1 MKHLKQLFNSPLVIA
16 SYIFSITIM
25 SMVFIPISF
34 FMFVR
39 GYYFGLFFMQAIA
52 PVFDSMHKIHIFWG
66 LLDFKSLKNEI
77 DRLDEYLDSW
87 P

>member
-1 MKHLKQLFNSPLVIA
+1 MKHLKQLFNLPLVIA
-16 SYIFSITIM
+16 SYIFAITIM
-25 SMVFIPISF
+25 SIVCIPISV
-34 FMFVR
+34 FMLIR
-39 GYYFGLFFMQAIA
+39 GYYFCLFFMQAIA

-77 DRLDEYLDSW
+77 DRLDEYLDNW